1 MEEPVETQDQIP
13 AEQMEL
19 SAVSR
24 QTISKITGILNALAH
39 EDAIKIFLYAKNRI
53 TNSTELIKKLGL
65 TQKRYYTRL
74 NLLLDTGILEKYEEG
89 YRYTFLGNIV
99 HQMSVSFANLLEQ
112 KDKLELAD
120 LLAKSNVLSLKEKE
134 ELLTVFSNVGIPG
147 TPDILEQVKI
157 ISDYDEFADEVLS
170 LIKNVKE
177 STYMLTNKFDSRIM
191 EGTFKLI
198 ERKIRFFFIS
208 SEEIGFSDSLQALK
222 ILFFQPKVVTL
233 LRELLSTQDI
243 NVRLSPENLLYSFVV
258 GDCEYGIIELPHPST
273 QDFYCAFKFKSP
285 FLCQKLIETF
295 NSIYEKGKEDPRVDF
310 ARKLTSRGK

>member
-1 MEEPVETQDQIP
+1 MEGPVKLENETP
-13 AEQMEL
+13 AEQMD
-19 SAVSR
+19 VSPVSSE
-24 QTISKITGILNALAH
+24 TISKMKDMLDALAH
-39 EDAIKIFLYAKNRI
+39 EDAIRIFLAAKDGI
-53 TNSTELIKKLGL
+53 TNSTELIKKLRL

-74 NLLLDTGILEKYEEG
+74 KLLLDTGLLEKDEEG
-89 YRYTFLGNIV
+89 YRYTFLGSILY
-99 HQMSVSFANLLEQ
+99 QKGTSFVNMLQQ

-120 LLAKSNVLSLKEKE
+120 ILAKSNVLSLKEKE

-170 LIKNVKE
+170 LLKNVKE

-191 EGTFKLI
+191 ESTFKLI
-198 ERKIRFFFIS
+198 ERRIRFFFIS

-258 GDCEYGIIELPHPST
+258 GDCEYGIIELPHPSA